1 MAAQAHDHDH
11 DHGQDKKAPA
21 RRRGPVG
28 QQVVES
34 MSGAGKMPDG
44 VRLGG
49 QFDPEETAA
58 DEVSR
63 RVMQARPAGDDAS
76 IIAAARR
83 AGAQVPSG
91 VRIHQG
97 GQANAAARSMQAS
110 AFTVGNDVYLTD
122 DAVRTPEQRIRVLSH
137 ELTHTGQD
145 RGHGHTPSG
154 EAVVQRWNPFKK
166 NPAKKTTPPTPTPTP
181 NIHENSEGAKDE
193 REDSEGEEF
202 QGAVTDSPQSFT
214 DPLGGVSTGEHDPTA
229 YDIGGSDLDTANTNY
244 KGPEAGDDGWGGS
257 KGALSND
264 KVDSWSQSHDKEA
277 GNMGFAST
285 MGTEVFGDIGGGIFS
300 GMDARKQKG
309 VDAGLSGTRAG
320 LSGAKGLADFSSLTF
335 NGIKNYSSGGS
346 SPGMTAGQ
354 VGDTAGYSDHVSG
367 WLGAGAGAVGMAQD
381 LKGWGSDTVDWFKG
395 KRNFEKVKKDANGN
409 YDKLGQAKQVGL
421 SMGRGLAKLG
431 SAGNKGIGAVSKS
444 ANLASQ
450 AAHTAG
456 NMSVAGNAASVGG
469 ALAHTLAPLQMALGG
484 VDVLKGG
491 YNVFRKQQHKNK
503 LDKLKKGIDNA
514 DINKDDK
521 LKALDHLKEV
531 ASKKQVRQGI
541 NMATG
546 AASVLG
552 GALTVSGFGALP
564 GAIIGGGVGAFKLG
578 QLGVRKGKQK
588 GRDWADKYNQKDAKD
603 QSWLGKKVAGMFDT
617 SKTTSKKEARYA
629 ETADILLNKM
639 SGDEQKAALKTLG
652 IHDLDSVDAAD
663 QQAFV
668 IEKLKKRT

>member
-11 DHGQDKKAPA
+11 DHEQEKKPA

-28 QQVVES
+28 QQVLDS
-34 MSGAGKMPDG
+34 MSGSGKMPDG

-63 RVMQARPAGDDAS
+63 RVMQSRPAGDDAS

-83 AGAQVPSG
+83 AGANVPSG

-97 GQANAAARSMQAS
+97 GRANAAARSMQAS

-145 RGHGHTPSG
+145 RGHGRAGNG
-154 EAVVQRWNPFKK
+154 EPVVQRWNPFKK
-166 NPAKKTTPPTPTPTP
+166 NPAKKTATVPPTLAPTPTP
-181 NIHENSEGAKDE
+181 NIHERSEGAKE
-193 REDSEGEEF
+193 GREDTEGEELK
-202 QGAVTDSPQSFT
+202 GAVTESPLTAT

-229 YDIGGSDLDTANTNY
+229 FKIGDSELDSNY
-244 KGPEAGDDGWGGS
+244 KGPEAGDDGWGGH

-264 KVDSWSQSHDKEA
+264 NVESWSKSHDKDA
-277 GNMGFAST
+277 ANMGFAST
-285 MGTEVFGDIGGGIFS
+285 MGSEVFGDIGGGIFS
-300 GMDARKQKG
+300 GLDARKQKG
-309 VDAGLSGTRAG
+309 VDAGLSGTKAG
-320 LSGAKGLADFSSLTF
+320 LSGLKGVSDVGSLAFQGVKNYGHSSL
-335 NGIKNYSSGGS
+335 SSDQLSQGG
-346 SPGMTAGQ
+346 AGF
-354 VGDTAGYSDHVSG
+354 DHASG
-367 WLGAGAGAVGMAQD
+367 WLGAGTGAVGMAQD
-381 LKGWGSDTVDWFKG
+381 LKSWGSDTVDWFKG
-395 KRNFEKVKKDANGN
+395 KRNFEKVKKDASGN

-456 NMSVAGNAASVGG
+456 NMSVASNAASVGG
-469 ALAHTLAPLQMALGG
+469 SLAHTLAPLQMALGS
-484 VDVLKGG
+484 VDVIKGG
-491 YNVFRKQQHKNK
+491 YNIFRKQQHKNK
-503 LDKLKKGIDNA
+503 LAKLKAGIDNA
-514 DINKDDK
+514 DIHKADK
-521 LKALDHLKEV
+521 GKALDHLTEV
-531 ASKKQVRQGI
+531 AKKKQVRQGI

-546 AASVLG
+546 AASVVG

-564 GAIIGGGVGAFKLG
+564 GAIIGAGVGAFKLG
-578 QLGVRKGKQK
+578 QLGARKAKQK
-588 GRDWADKYNQKDAKD
+588 GRDWADKYNQKADTEK
-603 QSWLGKKVAGMFDT
+603 SWLGKKVAGVFDT

-639 SGDEQKAALKTLG
+639 SGAEQKAALKTLG
-652 IHDLDSVDAAD
+652 IHDLDKVDPAD
-663 QQAFV
+663 QQALV